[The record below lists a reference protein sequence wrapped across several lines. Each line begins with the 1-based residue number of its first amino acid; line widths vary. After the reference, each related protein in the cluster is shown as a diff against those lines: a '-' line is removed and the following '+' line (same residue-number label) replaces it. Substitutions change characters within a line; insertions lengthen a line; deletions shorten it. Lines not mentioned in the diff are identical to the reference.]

1 MPDPE
6 FGWGHDARRNS
17 PSRKLNKDGTVRS
30 VEPFITGFLQ
40 NNSYIGRPVDLHV
53 MKDGS
58 VLFSDDWMAR
68 SIASPTAAARS
79 PTADCMKHRGRFRC
93 PPMSLDYV
101 VVFDERHLCH
111 SSKSYRRYYKEARL
125 RRFRTVFRLLAA
137 SL

>member
-58 VLFSDDWMAR
+58 VLFSDDWNGAVYRVTYGGGPVAR
-68 SIASPTAAARS
+68 R
-79 PTADCMKHRGRFRC
+79 
-93 PPMSLDYV
+93 
-101 VVFDERHLCH
+101 
-111 SSKSYRRYYKEARL
+111 
-125 RRFRTVFRLLAA
+125 
-137 SL
+137 